1 MLSRHDLIWLVE
13 MLSDVQAK
21 WYIIGVQLNLPSGDL
36 DAINKDNLATSMA
49 LTSMLKLWLAGAN
62 PSVDVLSKALQ
73 TKIVAESRLGL
84 EILMETCELTV
95 YSYQLLLRVCMKAL
109 KSRIN
114 QPINEVKK
122 S

>member
-1 MLSRHDLIWLVE
+1 ME
-13 MLSDVQAK
+13 TLSDVKAK
-21 WYIIGVQLNLPSGDL
+21 WYIIGVQLDLPSGDL

-84 EILMETCELTV
+84 EILRMETCELTV
-95 YSYQLLLRVCMKAL
+95 YSYQLLHESTK
-109 KSRIN
+109 I
-114 QPINEVKK
+114 
-122 S
+122 

>member
-1 MLSRHDLIWLVE
+1 MLSRHDLKWLVE

-21 WYIIGVQLNLPSGDL
+21 WYIIGVQLDLPSGDL

-114 QPINEVKK
+114 QPMK
-122 S
+122 

>member
-1 MLSRHDLIWLVE
+1 ME
-13 MLSDVQAK
+13 TLSDVQAK
-21 WYIIGVQLNLPSGDL
+21 WYIIGVQLDLPSGDL

-95 YSYQLLLRVCMKAL
+95 YSYHLLLRVCMKAL